1 LSGGTA
7 ATAVRTP
14 RRAAAGDVVLEAQGL
29 RKRWPDGRPV
39 LDGVDLTIT
48 RAGVFVLLGPNGCGK
63 STLLRCL
70 NRLED
75 YQEGR
80 VLLRGELVSRGRPAG
95 SAADRNGQAALTR
108 LRQRVGMVFQQLHLF
123 PHVDVLANVT
133 MGPLHVLRKPRA
145 QAEAIAMDALARVG
159 LAELAGRR
167 PAELSGGQQQ
177 RVAIARAIAMSPEL
191 ILFDEPTSAL
201 DPQLVREA
209 SSLIRSLVRDGG
221 ATMLVVTH
229 DLDFAR
235 EVADQVLFMDAGR
248 IALAGAPDEVLA
260 SDDPRMRRFTT
271 G

>member
-1 LSGGTA
+1 
-7 ATAVRTP
+7 
-14 RRAAAGDVVLEAQGL
+14 
-29 RKRWPDGRPV
+29 
-39 LDGVDLTIT
+39 
-48 RAGVFVLLGPNGCGK
+48 
-63 STLLRCL
+63 
-70 NRLED
+70 
-75 YQEGR
+75 
-80 VLLRGELVSRGRPAG
+80 
-95 SAADRNGQAALTR
+95 
-108 LRQRVGMVFQQLHLF
+108 
-123 PHVDVLANVT
+123 
-133 MGPLHVLRKPRA
+133 
-145 QAEAIAMDALARVG
+145 
-159 LAELAGRR
+159 
-167 PAELSGGQQQ
+167 
-177 RVAIARAIAMSPEL
+177 VAIARAIAMSPEL